1 MTTDMLKRD
10 FNRYESFYSADGMFW
25 HDMYDETVE
34 DTYTY
39 EDENGAPVKVESLTV
54 LGNVCKGEYGIQQED
69 AGGSIKLTKEEW
81 KKYITQLI
89 DKECEEVL
97 HIINSDPLLQ
107 NITTPK
113 QVKDNLWKQISE
125 YEKK

>member
-1 MTTDMLKRD
+1 MLKK
-10 FNRYESFYSADGMFW
+10 N
-25 HDMYDETVE
+25 T
-34 DTYTY
+34 
-39 EDENGAPVKVESLTV
+39 
-54 LGNVCKGEYGIQQED
+54 EYIYPPSTD
-69 AGGSIKLTKEEW
+69 SDEEW
-81 KKYITQLI
+81 KKFITQLM